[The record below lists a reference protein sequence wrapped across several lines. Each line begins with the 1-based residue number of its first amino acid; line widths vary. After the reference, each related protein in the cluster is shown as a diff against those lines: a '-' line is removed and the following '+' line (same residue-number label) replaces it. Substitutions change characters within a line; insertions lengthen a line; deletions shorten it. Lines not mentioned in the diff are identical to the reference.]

1 MKHYIITD
9 ALIDRLRKHSK
20 PGVFKSEYYLV
31 LMLLKK
37 YPLPEGTSSVRAI
50 GFNSD
55 GAPIKSTI
63 YLKLDED

>member
-9 ALIDRLRKHSK
+9 SLIEQIKRYSK
-20 PGVFKSEYYLV
+20 PGVFKAEYIKA

-37 YPLPEGTSSVRAI
+37 YPLPEGTSSVKAI

-63 YLKLDED
+63 YLTIDEE